1 MKPGVRIFLF
11 LIAAL
16 GPVLLVLLPLSGF
29 VLNSFFSMSGSD
41 IVRTPSISNYIEFAT
56 NQAYVGVLWHT
67 IWLCGRVALIC
78 LIIAYPLAWYVWQQP
93 EARRFPL
100 LLVII
105 LPLFMSYIVKL
116 FTMRSLLAVTG
127 LVNEMLLDTGLLSK
141 PTAALM
147 FNENAILL
155 TMVVMYLPF
164 VFLPVY
170 LALERIPESLM
181 QASADLG
188 GTQAT
193 TFRHVVWPLSVPG
206 VVSGGIF
213 AFVLS
218 LGDYVTPQMVGG
230 PNGFTFGRVIF
241 SQFGAAY
248 NWPLGAALAVV
259 LVIVSGSAILAAG
272 LVSRKSEARR

>member
-1 MKPGVRIFLF
+1 MRSGARLFLF
-11 LIAAL
+11 LIAAA

-29 VLNSFFSMSGSD
+29 VLNSFYSMNGSD
-41 IVRTPSISNYIEFAT
+41 IVRSFSAGNYFEFAN
-56 NQAYVGVLWHT
+56 NQAYVGVLLHT

-78 LIIAYPLAWYVWQQP
+78 VLLAYPLAWYVWQQP
-93 EARRFPL
+93 EVHRFPL

-127 LVNEMLLDTGLLSK
+127 LMNELLLDTGLLAK
-141 PTAALM
+141 PTTALM

-164 VFLPVY
+164 VFLPIY
-170 LALERIPESLM
+170 LGLERIPESLV

-206 VVSGGIF
+206 VVSGAIF

-259 LVIVSGSAILAAG
+259 LVVVSGAAILSAG
-272 LVSRKSEARR
+272 LVSKKG

>member
-1 MKPGVRIFLF
+1 M
-11 LIAAL
+11 
-16 GPVLLVLLPLSGF
+16 LLPLSGF
-29 VLNSFFSMSGSD
+29 VLNSFYSMNGSE
-41 IVRTPSISNYIEFAT
+41 IVRGFSAGNYVEFAN

-78 LIIAYPLAWYVWQQP
+78 LLLAYPLAWYVWQQP
-93 EARRFPL
+93 EAKRFPL
-100 LLVII
+100 LLVVI

-127 LVNEMLLDTGLLSK
+127 LMNELLLDAGFLAK
-141 PTAALM
+141 PTTAFM

-155 TMVVMYLPF
+155 TMVAMYLPF
-164 VFLPVY
+164 VFLPIY
-170 LALERIPESLM
+170 LALERIPESLV

-206 VVSGGIF
+206 VISGAIF

-259 LVIVSGSAILAAG
+259 LVIVSGAAILSAG
-272 LVSRKSEARR
+272 LVSKKGEA

>member
-1 MKPGVRIFLF
+1 MRSGARIFLF
-11 LIAAL
+11 LIAAA
-16 GPVLLVLLPLSGF
+16 GPVLLVLLPLCGF
-29 VLNSFFSMSGSD
+29 VLNSFYSMNGSE
-41 IVRTPSISNYIEFAT
+41 IVRDFSAGNYVEFAN

-78 LIIAYPLAWYVWQQP
+78 LLLAYPLAWYVWQQP
-93 EARRFPL
+93 EAKRFPL

-127 LVNEMLLDTGLLSK
+127 LMNELLLDVGFLAK
-141 PTAALM
+141 PTTAFM
-147 FNENAILL
+147 FNENATLL
-155 TMVVMYLPF
+155 TMVAMYLPF
-164 VFLPVY
+164 VFLPIY
-170 LALERIPESLM
+170 LALERIPESLV

-206 VVSGGIF
+206 VVSGAIF

-259 LVIVSGSAILAAG
+259 LVIVSGAAILSAG
-272 LVSRKSEARR
+272 LVSKKGKA